1 VTSSAGDK
9 FILLTLGGTQYALR
23 SRDVRHVEM
32 LESVTPVPNASPHV
46 DGVVFSRG
54 EVVPVLNLRAR
65 LGLERVPTD
74 MRSRLLVVG
83 RDDRRVGLL
92 VDSAREFLTIPA
104 DAIQAP
110 PDAIARGSGRYLEGV
125 AAVGER
131 LVLVLN
137 LAEVL
142 SSES

>member
-1 VTSSAGDK
+1 MTSAAGEK
-9 FILLTLGGTQYALR
+9 FILLTLAGTQYALR

-32 LESVTPVPNASPHV
+32 LESVTPVPNANPYV

-65 LGLERVPTD
+65 LGLERAPND

-83 RDDRRVGLL
+83 GGDRRVGLL
-92 VDSAREFLTIPA
+92 VGSAREFLTIPA
-104 DAIQAP
+104 DAIQPP

-125 AAVGER
+125 AAVGDR

-137 LAEVL
+137 LPEVL
-142 SSES
+142 ASES